1 MNLNEQIRW
10 AASRA
15 SDADLNAAIET
26 LKEHVRYRQEMRDYA
41 AQGGRTTRPPPW
53 AEPGRRRRG
62 GHVS

>member
-15 SDADLNAAIET
+15 SDADLNAALET
-26 LKEHVRYRQEMRDYA
+26 LKEHVRYRQELQQYA
-41 AQGGRTTRPPPW
+41 RAGGRTTRPPW